1 MQRLTAEDKVQRSK
15 DQTLEMLHSSGEKWA
30 GWPDRYWET
39 RFCLPISFHSANRSR
54 YWPETG
60 FWEVTEPD
68 NSKLKWS
75 SSDRDWNLISK
86 RIEGYRRKSLNVDFK
101 RQWCAQGDDFRTFL
115 SDFVASLTQ
124 VEFPNGLTLLH
135 DTEP

>member
-1 MQRLTAEDKVQRSK
+1 
-15 DQTLEMLHSSGEKWA
+15 
-30 GWPDRYWET
+30 
-39 RFCLPISFHSANRSR
+39 LPGSEALWVVCRQLGN
-54 YWPETG
+54 YPETG

-86 RIEGYRRKSLNVDFK
+86 RIEGYRRKWLNVNFK

-115 SDFVASLTQ
+115 CDFVASVTQ
-124 VEFPNGLTLLH
+124 DVLPIGLNMRTG
-135 DTEP
+135 